1 MYKILAI
8 YRLLF
13 CDKFHL
19 VTYSKNH
26 LHHMNSSFNQIEVDY
41 DWLDEGCEKI
51 NHIQQEDAN
60 IDYIKNNLTRIK

>member
-1 MYKILAI
+1 
-8 YRLLF
+8 
-13 CDKFHL
+13 
-19 VTYSKNH
+19 
-26 LHHMNSSFNQIEVDY
+26 MNSSFNQIEVDY